1 MGGLPSRAWACFC
14 QTTDACPHSLLR
26 GKPFTAV
33 HCLPWWVQL
42 PRRLGLC
49 QGARASLPASGAD
62 GGLSARQAS
71 FVRDHPEGRAR
82 EETAFPFWALSHQL
96 WVCEKRQVEGWCLK
110 QAGCGQRDSFCED
123 RTMPPSPGGMLG
135 SHSLCLSAS
144 KAGWVC
150 THSRCFPTL
159 MDGGLRTCSIS
170 GERKSRKM

>member
-1 MGGLPSRAWACFC
+1 MHALPAQGKAIHHCPLFAVVGSAPTETWAVPGGQGQPPGFRGGWRTECQAGQLCQRPSRGPC
-14 QTTDACPHSLLR
+14 T
-26 GKPFTAV
+26 
-33 HCLPWWVQL
+33 
-42 PRRLGLC
+42 
-49 QGARASLPASGAD
+49 
-62 GGLSARQAS
+62 
-71 FVRDHPEGRAR
+71 

-96 WVCEKRQVEGWCLK
+96 WVCEKRQAEGWCLK
-110 QAGCGQRDSFCED
+110 QVGCGQRDSFCED

-135 SHSLCLSAS
+135 SHSLCISAS